1 MSITSPARPS
11 PALAVLD
18 AAVVWTHDC
27 LQAARTADAA
37 LPTPCARWD
46 LGDLLTHMEDSLA
59 ALAEA
64 ALGRVA
70 LDAAPPSARREPSV
84 LVERVVRRACEMR
97 AHWHALPAGGPV
109 EVDVLALDR
118 DTLALVG
125 ALEVTVHGW
134 DVAATLGTARRP
146 PEDLA
151 ARLLPVARH
160 AVPPGERGARFGPA
174 LVPADPSA
182 SARLLAHLG
191 RDPAWHPAPP
201 R

>member
-1 MSITSPARPS
+1 M
-11 PALAVLD
+11 PALAVPRAVAVLD

-27 LQAARTADAA
+27 LQAARTADAG
-37 LPTPCARWD
+37 LPTPCAEWD
-46 LGDLLTHMEDSLA
+46 LGDLLVHTEDSLA

-64 ALGRVA
+64 VVGRVE
-70 LDAAPPSARREPSV
+70 LDAPRPPAARDAGL
-84 LVERVVRRACEMR
+84 LVERVVRRACDLR
-97 AHWHALPAGGPV
+97 ARWQALPPGGPV

-118 DTLALVG
+118 HTLAVVG

-134 DVAATLGTARRP
+134 DVAATVGRVRRP

-151 ARLLPVARH
+151 ARLLPVALH
-160 AVPPGERGARFGPA
+160 AVPEGERGVRFGPA
-174 LVPADPSA
+174 LAPVDGSA

-191 RDPAWHPAPP
+191 RDPGWRAGPS

>member
-1 MSITSPARPS
+1 MATSSPPRPS

-27 LQAARTADAA
+27 LQAARTADGAM
-37 LPTPCARWD
+37 PTPCAGWD
-46 LGDLLTHMEDSLA
+46 LADLLTHMEDSLA

-70 LDAAPPSARREPSV
+70 LDAGRPPGSRDPAV

-97 AHWHALPAGGPV
+97 THWQALPGGGPV
-109 EVDVLALDR
+109 EIDVLALDR

-134 DVAATLGTARRP
+134 DVAATLGSARRP

-160 AVPPGERGARFGPA
+160 VVPEGERGTRFGPA
-174 LVPADPSA
+174 VTPPDASA

-191 RDPAWHPAPP
+191 RTAAPAG
-201 R
+201 